1 MAQITQIECTDLYSG
16 GAGLESPPRHV
27 KLS

>member
-1 MAQITQIECTDLYSG
+1 MEQITQIECTDLYSG
-16 GAGLESPPRHV
+16 GAGLESWTGHM